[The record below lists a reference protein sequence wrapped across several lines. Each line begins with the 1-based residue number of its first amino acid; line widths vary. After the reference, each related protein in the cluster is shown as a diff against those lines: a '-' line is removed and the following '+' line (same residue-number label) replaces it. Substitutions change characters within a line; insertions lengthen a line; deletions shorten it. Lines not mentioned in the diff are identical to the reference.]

1 MQKLAE
7 ICVQRPVFATML
19 IAAIV
24 VVGGVSV
31 FQLGVDRY
39 PRIET
44 PVVSVITTNPG
55 ATAESIEGEVTDR
68 IEAAVNTVAGID
80 ELRSTSSEGLSRVTI
95 TFDLSK
101 NPDVAA
107 QEVRAKVDPV
117 IRNLPETADPPV
129 VQKQDPDAMPIIMI
143 SVSAPMPAVELTSFL
158 EQNVQKRFES
168 VSGVGEVLMFGSRRR
183 QLQVKIDPD
192 RLNAYGLSTSDVAGA
207 LRAQNLELPGGR
219 LEQGTRELSV
229 RTVGRLQRPQDFL
242 DVVVATRNNIPI
254 RIRDL
259 GTVEDTGAD
268 PTMLSTLNGNSAVT
282 VAIRKQT
289 GVNTVALVDAIK
301 ARLAEIQTTL
311 PPTFQLRIVRDDS
324 EFIRA
329 SLAAI
334 EEHLILGGILAAV
347 IVFIF
352 LRNFRS
358 TLIAAV
364 AIPASIIG
372 AFAVMAALD
381 FTLNQMTMLA
391 LTLMVG
397 IVIDDAIVVLENIYR
412 FVEEKGMSPRQA
424 AIEGTREIGL
434 AVMATTLS
442 LLAVFLPVGFLGGI
456 IGRFMSSFGLT
467 SAAAIAISLIV
478 SFTLTPMLASRWIK
492 LDPDR
497 ARHAP
502 DESRRGFY
510 RHIDR
515 TYTWMLQWS
524 MAHRW
529 LVVGVCA
536 MVIASIVPLYRASGI
551 NFTPAEDESRFQ
563 ISVRLPVGS
572 SLAATQSLMDR
583 IARDMREGLPGVSDT
598 LSMPGGGGGGFG
610 ATNQG
615 SLFVRLKPHDERE
628 FTQQELIARAR
639 RMVQPY
645 RQSAVISIQAAGGL
659 VALSGRGATIQ
670 YALVGPDLQKLDQYT
685 QRARDILSKN
695 DALVDVDRTF
705 LPGRPELRL
714 DIDRQRAAD
723 LGVRVQDVSQTV
735 NTLVAGQ
742 KVTTFNAASDQYDVL
757 LRAHNA
763 FRRTPESIA
772 AATVRTGTGELVQL
786 RNLVSLN
793 EGSGPASIDRLN
805 RQRQISITAN
815 PAPGRA
821 QGEGQEVIQNTFAQ
835 LDMEPGY
842 NLVASGGSRELG
854 RAAYY
859 FGIAFALSFVFM
871 YMVLA
876 AQFESFIHPVT
887 ILLTLPL
894 AVPFGLLASLLS
906 GQQLNIYS
914 ALGVLLLFGIVKKNA
929 ILQIDHTLGLRA
941 KGYERYEAI
950 IQANRDRLR
959 PILMTTLALIA
970 GMLPLCL
977 GSGPGAETNRSI
989 GILVAGGQALC
1000 LLLTLLAVPVF
1011 YSLFDDAAQSP
1022 AWTGAARRWNSARGG
1037 LGRAAARW
1045 LGRRHPAPESR

>member
-7 ICVQRPVFATML
+7 VCVRRPVFASML

-24 VVGGVSV
+24 VIGGAS
-31 FQLGVDRY
+31 FTQLGIDRY

-44 PVVSVITTNPG
+44 PVVSVTTSNPG
-55 ATAESIEGEVTDR
+55 ATPESIEKEITDR

-80 ELRSTSSEGLSRVTI
+80 ELRSTSTEGQSRVTI

-129 VQKQDPDAMPIIMI
+129 VQKQDPDSMPIIMYSI
-143 SVSAPMPAVELTSFL
+143 SAPMPAVEFTSFL
-158 EQNVQKRFES
+158 EQNVQKRMES
-168 VSGVGEVLMFGSRRR
+168 VNGVGEVIIFGARRR
-183 QLQVKIDPD
+183 QIQVKIDPD
-192 RLNAYGLSTSDVAGA
+192 LLNAYALSTSDVAAA

-219 LEQGTRELSV
+219 LEQGARELSV
-229 RTVGRLQRPQDFL
+229 RTVGRLTRPEEFL

-254 RIRDL
+254 RIRDI
-259 GTVEDTGAD
+259 GSVEDTGAD
-268 PTMLSTLNGNSAVT
+268 PTSVASLNGKAALSVAV
-282 VAIRKQT
+282 RKQS
-289 GVNTVALVDAIK
+289 GVNTVALADAI
-301 ARLAEIQTTL
+301 RERMAEITQTL
-311 PPTFQLRIVRDDS
+311 PPTFEVRLIRDDS

-334 EEHLILGGILAAV
+334 EEHLILGGFLAAV

-372 AFAVMAALD
+372 AFGVMSALN
-381 FTLNQMTMLA
+381 FTINQMTMLA

-412 FVEEKGMSPRQA
+412 FVEEKGMTPRRA
-424 AIEGTREIGL
+424 AVEGTKEIGL
-434 AVMATTLS
+434 AVMATTMS

-492 LDPDR
+492 HDHDER
-497 ARHAP
+497 ASDH
-502 DESRRGFY
+502 SRRGFY
-510 RHIDR
+510 RHIDGL
-515 TYTWMLQWS
+515 YTRMLEFS
-524 MAHRW
+524 MGHRW
-529 LVVGVCA
+529 VIVGICA
-536 MVIASIVPLYRASGI
+536 MVIASLVPLYRASGI
-551 NFTPAEDESRFQ
+551 NFTPQEDESRFQ

-572 SLAATQSLMDR
+572 SLAATTSLMDR
-583 IARDMREGLPGVSDT
+583 IARDIREQLPGVSDT
-598 LSMPGGGGGGFG
+598 LSFPGGGGGGFG
-610 ATNQG
+610 QTNAG
-615 SLFVRLKPHDERE
+615 SLFVRLKPIEERE
-628 FTQQELIARAR
+628 FKQQELIARAR
-639 RMVQPY
+639 RLVQPY

-659 VALSGRGATIQ
+659 VALSGRGAQIQ
-670 YALVGPDLQKLDQYT
+670 YALVGPDMQKLDQYT
-685 QRARDILSKN
+685 ERARQLLSKN
-695 DALVDVDRTF
+695 EALVDVDRTY

-714 DIDRQRAAD
+714 NIDRKRAGD

-735 NTLVAGQ
+735 NALVAGQ
-742 KVTTFNAASDQYDVL
+742 KVTTFNAASDQYDVV
-757 LRAHNA
+757 LRAQDS

-786 RNLVSLN
+786 RNLVMLN
-793 EGSGPASIDRLN
+793 EGSGPAAIDRLN
-805 RQRQISITAN
+805 RQRQISLSAN

-821 QGEGQEVIQNTFAQ
+821 QAEGQRVVEETFRS

-842 NLVASGGSRELG
+842 ALVTSGSSRELG

-894 AVPFGLLASLLS
+894 AVPFGLLASLLF

-929 ILQIDHTLGLRA
+929 ILQIDHTIGLRA
-941 KGYERYEAI
+941 KGMERYEAI

-970 GMLPLCL
+970 GMLPLCI

-989 GILVAGGQALC
+989 GILVAGGQAMC

-1011 YSLFDDAAQSP
+1011 YSLFEDAAQSP
-1022 AWTGAARRWNSARGG
+1022 AWGRVSRGWERATTGVGRLFGRGRQ
-1037 LGRAAARW
+1037 RA
-1045 LGRRHPAPESR
+1045 HP

>member
-7 ICVQRPVFATML
+7 VCVRRPVFASML

-24 VVGGVSV
+24 VIGGVS
-31 FQLGVDRY
+31 FTQLGVDRY

-44 PVVSVITTNPG
+44 PVVSVTTSNPG
-55 ATAESIEGEVTDR
+55 ATPESIEKEITDR

-80 ELRSTSSEGLSRVTI
+80 ELRSTSTEGQSRVTI

-129 VQKQDPDAMPIIMI
+129 VQKQDPDSMPIIMF
-143 SVSAPMPAVELTSFL
+143 SLSAPMSAVEFTSFL
-158 EQNVQKRFES
+158 EQNVQKRLES
-168 VSGVGEVLMFGSRRR
+168 VNGVGEVILFGARRR

-192 RLNAYGLSTSDVAGA
+192 RLNAYALSTSDVAAA

-219 LEQGTRELSV
+219 LEQGVRELSV
-229 RTVGRLQRPQDFL
+229 RTVGRLTRPEEFS
-242 DVVVATRNNIPI
+242 DVVIATRSNIPI
-254 RIRDL
+254 RIRDV

-268 PTMLSTLNGNSAVT
+268 PTSVATLNGKAALS
-282 VAIRKQT
+282 VAIRKQS
-289 GVNTVALVDAIK
+289 GVNTVALADAI
-301 ARLAEIQTTL
+301 RERMAEITKTL
-311 PPTFQLRIVRDDS
+311 PPTFEVRLIRDDS

-334 EEHLILGGILAAV
+334 EEHLILGGFLAAV
-347 IVFIF
+347 IVFVF

-372 AFAVMAALD
+372 AFGVMSALN
-381 FTLNQMTMLA
+381 FTVNQMTMLA

-412 FVEEKGMSPRQA
+412 FVEEKGMTPRRA
-424 AIEGTREIGL
+424 AVEGTKEIGL
-434 AVMATTLS
+434 AVMATTMS

-492 LDPDR
+492 HDHDER
-497 ARHAP
+497 ASDH
-502 DESRRGFY
+502 SRRGFY

-515 TYTWMLQWS
+515 VYTRMLEFS

-529 LVVGVCA
+529 VIVGICALVIG
-536 MVIASIVPLYRASGI
+536 SLLPLFRASGI
-551 NFTPAEDESRFQ
+551 NFTPQEDESRFQ

-572 SLAATQSLMDR
+572 SLAATTSLMER
-583 IARDMREGLPGVSDT
+583 IARDIREQLPGVTDT
-598 LSMPGGGGGGFG
+598 LSFPGGGGGGFG
-610 ATNQG
+610 QTNAG
-615 SLFVRLKPHDERE
+615 SLFVRLKPIDERE
-628 FTQQELIARAR
+628 FRQQELIARAR
-639 RMVQPY
+639 RLVQPY

-659 VALSGRGATIQ
+659 VALSGRGAQIQ

-685 QRARDILSKN
+685 ERARQLLSKN
-695 DALVDVDRTF
+695 EMLVDVDRTY

-714 DIDRQRAAD
+714 NIDRKRAGD
-723 LGVRVQDVSQTV
+723 LGVRVQDISQTV
-735 NTLVAGQ
+735 NALVAGQ
-742 KVTTFNAASDQYDVL
+742 KVTTFNAASDQYDVV
-757 LRAHNA
+757 LRAQDS

-786 RNLVSLN
+786 RNLLTLN
-793 EGSGPASIDRLN
+793 EGAGPAAIERLN
-805 RQRQISITAN
+805 RQRQISVSAN

-821 QGEGQEVIQNTFAQ
+821 QAEGQKAVEETFRS

-842 NLVASGGSRELG
+842 SLVTSGSSKELG

-876 AQFESFIHPVT
+876 AQFESFIHPIT

-894 AVPFGLLASLLS
+894 AVPFGLLASLLF

-929 ILQIDHTLGLRA
+929 ILQIDHTIGLRA
-941 KGYERYEAI
+941 KGMERYEAI

-970 GMLPLCL
+970 GMLPLCI

-989 GILVAGGQALC
+989 GILVAGGQAMC

-1011 YSLFDDAAQSP
+1011 YSLFEDASHSP
-1022 AWTGAARRWNSARGG
+1022 AWGRVARAGSARPRGSAACSARRQ
-1037 LGRAAARW
+1037 RA
-1045 LGRRHPAPESR
+1045 HP

>member
-7 ICVQRPVFATML
+7 VCVRRPVFASML

-24 VVGGVSV
+24 VIGGVS
-31 FQLGVDRY
+31 FTQLGVDRY

-44 PVVSVITTNPG
+44 PVVSVTTSNPG
-55 ATAESIEGEVTDR
+55 ATPESIEKEITDR

-80 ELRSTSSEGLSRVTI
+80 ELRLTSTEGQSRVTI

-129 VQKQDPDAMPIIMI
+129 VQKQDPDSMPVIMF
-143 SVSAPMPAVELTSFL
+143 SLSAPMSAVEFTSFL
-158 EQNVQKRFES
+158 EQNVQKRLES
-168 VSGVGEVLMFGSRRR
+168 VNGVGEVILFGARRR

-192 RLNAYGLSTSDVAGA
+192 RLNAYALSTSDVAAA

-219 LEQGTRELSV
+219 LEQGVRELSV
-229 RTVGRLQRPQDFL
+229 RTVGRLTRPEEFSDI
-242 DVVVATRNNIPI
+242 VIATRNNIPI
-254 RIRDL
+254 RIRDV

-268 PTMLSTLNGNSAVT
+268 PTSVATLNGKAALS
-282 VAIRKQT
+282 VAIRKQS
-289 GVNTVALVDAIK
+289 GVNTVALADAV
-301 ARLAEIQTTL
+301 RERMAEITQTL
-311 PPTFQLRIVRDDS
+311 PPTFEVRLIRDDS

-334 EEHLILGGILAAV
+334 EEHLILGGFLAAV
-347 IVFIF
+347 IVFVF

-372 AFAVMAALD
+372 AFGVMSALN
-381 FTLNQMTMLA
+381 FTVNQMTMLA

-412 FVEEKGMSPRQA
+412 FVEEKGMTPRRA
-424 AIEGTREIGL
+424 AVEGTKEIGL
-434 AVMATTLS
+434 AVMATTMS

-492 LDPDR
+492 HDHDER
-497 ARHAP
+497 ASDH
-502 DESRRGFY
+502 SRRGFY

-515 TYTWMLQWS
+515 VYTRMLEFS

-529 LVVGVCA
+529 VIVGICGL
-536 MVIASIVPLYRASGI
+536 VIASLLPLYRASGI
-551 NFTPAEDESRFQ
+551 NFTPQEDESRFQ
-563 ISVRLPVGS
+563 IQVRLPVGS
-572 SLAATQSLMDR
+572 SLAATTSLMER
-583 IARDMREGLPGVSDT
+583 IARDIREQLPGVTDT
-598 LSMPGGGGGGFG
+598 LSFPGGGGGGFG
-610 ATNQG
+610 QTNAG
-615 SLFVRLKPHDERE
+615 SLFVRLKPIHERE
-628 FTQQELIARAR
+628 LKQQELIARAR
-639 RMVQPY
+639 RLVQPY

-659 VALSGRGATIQ
+659 VALSGRGAQIQ

-685 QRARDILSKN
+685 ERARQLLSKN
-695 DALVDVDRTF
+695 DMLVDVDRTY

-714 DIDRQRAAD
+714 NIDRKRAGD
-723 LGVRVQDVSQTV
+723 LGVRVQDISQTV
-735 NTLVAGQ
+735 NALVAGQ
-742 KVTTFNAASDQYDVL
+742 KVTTFNAASDQYDVV
-757 LRAHNA
+757 LRAQDS

-786 RNLVSLN
+786 RNLLMLN
-793 EGSGPASIDRLN
+793 EGAGPAAIERLN
-805 RQRQISITAN
+805 RQRQISVSAN

-821 QGEGQEVIQNTFAQ
+821 QADGQKAVEETFRS

-842 NLVASGGSRELG
+842 ALVTSGSSRELG

-876 AQFESFIHPVT
+876 AQFESFIHPIT

-894 AVPFGLLASLLS
+894 AVPFGLLASLLF

-929 ILQIDHTLGLRA
+929 ILQIDHTIGLRA
-941 KGYERYEAI
+941 KGMERYEAI

-970 GMLPLCL
+970 GMLPLCI

-989 GILVAGGQALC
+989 GILVAGGQAMC

-1011 YSLFDDAAQSP
+1011 YSLFEDASHSP
-1022 AWTGAARRWNSARGG
+1022 AWGRVARRWERATAGV
-1037 LGRAAARW
+1037 GRM
-1045 LGRRHPAPESR
+1045 LGRRQRAHP